1 MGCSSTK
8 INSDSNSNNN
18 YNRPC
23 CCPSCGEPAGQNFKG
38 SGNKQIT
45 FNCLK
50 CGKKKEKENY
60 FECNQCNCIFCN
72 KCPQIKYDSTAAC
85 PSCGELAGE
94 NFQGVG
100 NSKLTFNCLK
110 CGKKKEKENYYEC
123 NKCNSIFCIQCPYL
137 KNGIIAESHS
147 YEGSYGGNVAG
158 GLLGA

>member
-50 CGKKKEKENY
+50 CGKKK
-60 FECNQCNCIFCN
+60 
-72 KCPQIKYDSTAAC
+72 
-85 PSCGELAGE
+85 
-94 NFQGVG
+94 
-100 NSKLTFNCLK
+100 
-110 CGKKKEKENYYEC
+110 KKK
-123 NKCNSIFCIQCPYL
+123 
-137 KNGIIAESHS
+137 IIL
-147 YEGSYGGNVAG
+147 NVINVIVFFVINVHK
-158 GLLGA
+158 